1 MSVFASGGVGYYGFN
16 GDKYINGSATAYGS
30 TYANNDVI
38 GVAIDYDSNSVTF
51 YKNNVSQ
58 GAITIDSGVSW
69 YPAVST
75 GTGSGTHTF
84 SINFGQ
90 APLHASATY
99 DSASGGYF
107 RYAPPS
113 GYKALCQRNMPDGES
128 ITTSG
133 SFTGTLAA
141 DGPYVDIKGVPTAM
155 TINGNAVTFGTHAD
169 KTSSG
174 FKLRTASSSYNN
186 TGSNTY
192 SVSSTGPKRKYS
204 LAQGNP

>member
-1 MSVFASGGVGYYGFN
+1 MT
-16 GDKYINGSATAYGS
+16 SAGALS
-30 TYANNDVI
+30 
-38 GVAIDYDSNSVTF
+38 
-51 YKNNVSQ
+51 YKNVTDA
-58 GAITIDSGVSW
+58 GSW
-69 YPAVST
+69 TSIATGLTGNRWPYST
-75 GTGSGTHTF
+75 TQAASW
-84 SINFGQ
+84 NFGQ
-90 APLHASATY
+90 QPLPEALDT
-99 DSASGGYF
+99 GF
-107 RYAPPS
+107 
-113 GYKALCQRNMPDGES
+113 KALCQANLPDGES

-186 TGSNTY
+186 TGSNTF
-192 SVSSTGPKRKYS
+192 SVTSTGPKRKYS